1 MALYFWNV
9 KVVPKMLIANVT
21 AAVTTTSLLLLFV
34 AVWCIQLWPTIHQDR
49 PNPLKDL
56 FFIQQC
62 TLLIH
67 LNIQGAA

>member
-34 AVWCIQLWPTIHQDR
+34 AVWCIQL
-49 PNPLKDL
+49 
-56 FFIQQC
+56 
-62 TLLIH
+62 
-67 LNIQGAA
+67 